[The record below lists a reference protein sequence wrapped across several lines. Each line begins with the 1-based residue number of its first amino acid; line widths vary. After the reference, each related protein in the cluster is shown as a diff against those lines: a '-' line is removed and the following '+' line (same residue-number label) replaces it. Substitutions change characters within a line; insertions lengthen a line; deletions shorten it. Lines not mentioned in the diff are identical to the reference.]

1 MHILDQFK
9 QQETFVQMEL
19 ADKLLATVYVIMLG
33 MGITFVALCLIWALT
48 VIMSKVIQRMEQKPV
63 PKSIKNEETVA
74 PTQMPL
80 KTAQT
85 DEVEDDEALIA
96 VITAAIAATLGTTMH
111 NIHVSN
117 IRRVTDQTP
126 AWGQAG
132 RSEVMGSRF

>member
-9 QQETFVQMEL
+9 QQETFIQMEL
-19 ADKLLATVYVIMLG
+19 GDKLLATVYVILLG

-48 VIMSKVIQRMEQKPV
+48 VVMSKLIQRLEQKSV
-63 PKSIKNEETVA
+63 PKSIKSEPIAA
-74 PTQMPL
+74 PTQM
-80 KTAQT
+80 AVQT
-85 DEVEDDEALIA
+85 TQMDEEADDEALIA

-126 AWGQAG
+126 TWGQAG
-132 RSEVMGSRF
+132 RKDVMGSRF

>member
-9 QQETFVQMEL
+9 QHETFVQMEY
-19 ADKLLATVYVIMLG
+19 ADKLLATAYVILLG

-48 VIMSKVIQRMEQKPV
+48 VMMSKIIQLIEQKSAPKAVKNQPANPV
-63 PKSIKNEETVA
+63 TIA
-74 PTQMPL
+74 PII
-80 KTAQT
+80 AE
-85 DEVEDDEALIA
+85 EVEEDDDALVA

-117 IRRVTDQTP
+117 IRRVVDQTP

-132 RSEVMGSRF
+132 RSDVMGSRF